1 MLPTPSKSHY
11 TFNLR
16 DISKVM
22 QGMLQIRTKKC
33 TDADA
38 LVRLWVHEAS
48 RVFCD
53 RLVDDDDRAWFNNKL
68 AAIIKETEGL
78 GGREW
83 DPTTFPGITFGS
95 YMQSS
100 AGADQALYEETELKA
115 TQAKFDEACAD
126 FNAVSTKP
134 MNLVFFADACLHLAR
149 VSRVITQPR
158 GNGLLVGVG
167 GSGRQSMTR
176 MACAMWDFQC
186 MSIEISRTYD
196 VSAFHDDL
204 KVN

>member
-22 QGMLQIRTKKC
+22 QGMLQIRTAKC
-33 TDADA
+33 ADADG

-100 AGADQALYEETELKA
+100 AGADQARDELLRL
-115 TQAKFDEACAD
+115 
-126 FNAVSTKP
+126 P
-134 MNLVFFADACLHLAR
+134 
-149 VSRVITQPR
+149 
-158 GNGLLVGVG
+158 
-167 GSGRQSMTR
+167 
-176 MACAMWDFQC
+176 
-186 MSIEISRTYD
+186 
-196 VSAFHDDL
+196 
-204 KVN
+204 

>member
-1 MLPTPSKSHY
+1 M
-11 TFNLR
+11 
-16 DISKVM
+16 
-22 QGMLQIRTKKC
+22 
-33 TDADA
+33 
-38 LVRLWVHEAS
+38 
-48 RVFCD
+48 
-53 RLVDDDDRAWFNNKL
+53 

-204 KVN
+204 KVTRTRT